1 MPADIR
7 VLYGRSKLGNRW
19 AYGAM
24 IIRAPGIGSCWVLIW
39 DGTWDSQ
46 VSSSLE
52 RVEGREV
59 YQEPAWLASRVVI
72 L

>member
-1 MPADIR
+1 MK
-7 VLYGRSKLGNRW
+7 S
-19 AYGAM
+19 AYGAIM
-24 IIRAPGIGSCWVLIW
+24 IRAPGIGSCWALIW
-39 DGTWDSQ
+39 GGTCESQ

-59 YQEPAWLASRVVI
+59 YQEPAWLAFRVVM